1 MAADVPFTRRGILTA
16 AVWAAVEGHALPAWA
31 QAYPAAGPVR
41 VIVPFAAAG
50 PVDILARIIVDALAK
65 ELGQSVIVEN
75 RGGAGGN
82 IAMGV
87 AARAKPDGYT
97 LLLTSSVLV
106 VNPLLYRSVPFDPGK
121 DFMPISLLAT
131 SPNLMLA
138 KPDFAG
144 SMVEFIAKAKARPGQ
159 LNYSTPGIGTKGHF
173 ATELLKLRAGIDVVH
188 VPYASGAQ
196 VVQSLLTD
204 TIQLGST
211 ALPAGEPL
219 VRAGTL
225 TGLVV
230 SGNTRWPTLLGVPT
244 MLELGYSDFV
254 AEIFTGLL
262 APAGTPPDVVN
273 VLMGAVARL
282 SKDPAVIE
290 KAERAGF
297 AWIGAGPDAL
307 KRKMAQEIAQSQ
319 EVIRFS
325 GIKAE

>member
-1 MAADVPFTRRGILTA
+1 MWFSRRGILALA
-16 AVWAAVEGHALPAWA
+16 ALAALDRNVVPAVA
-31 QAYPAAGPVR
+31 QSYPAAGPIR

-82 IAMGV
+82 IAMGA

-106 VNPLLYRSVPFDPGK
+106 VNPLLYPSVPFDPVR
-121 DFMPISLLAT
+121 DFTPISLLAT

-138 KPDFAG
+138 KPDFAA
-144 SMVEFIAKAKARPGQ
+144 SMAGFIAKAKARPGE

-173 ATELLKLRAGIDVVH
+173 AVELLKLRAGLDVVH
-188 VPYASGAQ
+188 VPYASGGQ
-196 VVQSLLTD
+196 VVQSLLTG
-204 TIQLGST
+204 TTQLGST

-219 VRAGTL
+219 VRARTL
-225 TGLVV
+225 AGLVV
-230 SGNTRWPTLLGVPT
+230 SGATRWPTLAGVPT
-244 MLELGYSDFV
+244 MVELGYSDFV
-254 AEIFTGLL
+254 AEIFTALL
-262 APAGTPPDVVN
+262 APAGTPGEAVDI
-273 VLMGAVARL
+273 LIAAVAKL

-290 KAERAGF
+290 KAERAGY
-297 AWIGAGPDAL
+297 AWVGAGPDAL
-307 KRKMAQEIAQSQ
+307 KRKMVQEIAQSQ